1 MKQLFKLSLVF
12 LVFLSIVCQ
21 SLSFYIPSFNEEISE
36 IVLIEFDE
44 ENEENEESEKE
55 IKEEENLKNDSFH
68 IPIPVQIFVSSLLS
82 NGDNFLF
89 NYRSPA
95 LAFLSPPPEKL
106 S

>member
-36 IVLIEFDE
+36 IALIEFDE
-44 ENEENEESEKE
+44 ENEESEKE
-55 IKEEENLKNDSFH
+55 VKEEENLKNDSFH

-82 NGDNFLF
+82 NCDNFLF

>member
-1 MKQLFKLSLVF
+1 MKQLFKLSSVF

-44 ENEENEESEKE
+44 ENEESEKE
-55 IKEEENLKNDSFH
+55 VKEEENLKNDWNH
-68 IPIPVQIFVSSLLS
+68 ILISPQIYIESSHS
-82 NGDNFLF
+82 ICDKSLF
-89 NYRSPA
+89 DYRSPT
-95 LAFLSPPPEKL
+95 LSFLSPPPEKL

>member
-36 IVLIEFDE
+36 IVLIEFE
-44 ENEENEESEKE
+44 EENEESEKE
-55 IKEEENLKNDSFH
+55 VKEEENLKNDSFH
-68 IPIPVQIFVSSLLS
+68 IPIPVQIFVSSLLL

>member
-36 IVLIEFDE
+36 IELIEFDE
-44 ENEENEESEKE
+44 ENEESEKE
-55 IKEEENLKNDSFH
+55 VKEEENLKNDSFH
-68 IPIPVQIFVSSLLS
+68 IPIPIQIFVSSLLS

>member
-12 LVFLSIVCQ
+12 LVFLSIVFQ
-21 SLSFYIPSFNEEISE
+21 SLSFYIPSFDEGGSK
-36 IVLIEFDE
+36 IVLIEFE
-44 ENEENEESEKE
+44 EENEESEKE
-55 IKEEENLKNDSFH
+55 VKEEENLKNDSFH

>member
-12 LVFLSIVCQ
+12 LVFLSIVFQ

-36 IVLIEFDE
+36 IVLIEFE
-44 ENEENEESEKE
+44 EENEESEKE

-68 IPIPVQIFVSSLLS
+68 TPIPVQIFVSSLLS
-82 NGDNFLF
+82 NCDNFLF

>member
-12 LVFLSIVCQ
+12 LVFLSIVFQ

-36 IVLIEFDE
+36 TVLIEFE
-44 ENEENEESEKE
+44 EENEESEKE

>member
-12 LVFLSIVCQ
+12 LVFLSIVFQ
-21 SLSFYIPSFNEEISE
+21 SLSFYIPSFNEEISA
-36 IVLIEFDE
+36 IALIEFDE
-44 ENEENEESEKE
+44 ENEESEKE
-55 IKEEENLKNDSFH
+55 INKEEKLKNDSFH
-68 IPIPVQIFVSSLLS
+68 TPFSVQIFDSSLLS

>member
-36 IVLIEFDE
+36 IVLIEFE
-44 ENEENEESEKE
+44 EENEESEKDV
-55 IKEEENLKNDSFH
+55 KEEENLKNDSFH
-68 IPIPVQIFVSSLLS
+68 IPIPVQIFVSSLLL
-82 NGDNFLF
+82 NGDNFPF

>member
-21 SLSFYIPSFNEEISE
+21 SLSFYIPSFNEEISA
-36 IVLIEFDE
+36 IALIEFDE
-44 ENEENEESEKE
+44 ENEESEKE
-55 IKEEENLKNDSFH
+55 VKEEENLKNDSFH

>member
-12 LVFLSIVCQ
+12 LVFLSIVFQ

-36 IVLIEFDE
+36 IALIEFDA
-44 ENEENEESEKE
+44 ENEESEKE
-55 IKEEENLKNDSFH
+55 VKEEENLKNDSFH

>member
-21 SLSFYIPSFNEEISE
+21 SLSIYIPSFNEDISE
-36 IVLIEFDE
+36 IALIEFDE
-44 ENEENEESEKE
+44 ENEESEKQV
-55 IKEEENLKNDSFH
+55 KEEENLKNDSFH

-82 NGDNFLF
+82 NDDNFLF

>member
-12 LVFLSIVCQ
+12 LVFLSIVFQ

-36 IVLIEFDE
+36 IVLIEFE
-44 ENEENEESEKE
+44 EENEESEKE

-68 IPIPVQIFVSSLLS
+68 TPIPVQIFVSSLLS
-82 NGDNFLF
+82 NCDNFLF

-95 LAFLSPPPEKL
+95 HAFLSPPPEKL

>member
-1 MKQLFKLSLVF
+1 VKQLFKLSLVF

-36 IVLIEFDE
+36 IELIEFE
-44 ENEENEESEKE
+44 EENEESEKDV
-55 IKEEENLKNDSFH
+55 KEEENLKNDSFH
-68 IPIPVQIFVSSLLS
+68 IPIPVQIFVPSLLS
-82 NGDNFLF
+82 NGDIFLF

>member
-12 LVFLSIVCQ
+12 LVFLSIVFQ

-44 ENEENEESEKE
+44 ENDESENE
-55 IKEEENLKNDSFH
+55 IKEEENLKNDSFD
-68 IPIPVQIFVSSLLS
+68 ILIPVQIFVSSLLS

>member
-1 MKQLFKLSLVF
+1 MKQLFILSLVF
-12 LVFLSIVCQ
+12 LVFLSIVFQ
-21 SLSFYIPSFNEEISE
+21 SLSFYIPSFNEGISE

-44 ENEENEESEKE
+44 ENDESENE
-55 IKEEENLKNDSFH
+55 IKEEEKLKNDWFH
-68 IPIPVQIFVSSLLS
+68 TLIPVQIFVSTLLS

>member
-1 MKQLFKLSLVF
+1 MKQLFKLSFVF
-12 LVFLSIVCQ
+12 LVFLSIVCE

-36 IVLIEFDE
+36 IELIEFDE
-44 ENEENEESEKE
+44 ENEESEKE
-55 IKEEENLKNDSFH
+55 VKEEENLKNDSFH
-68 IPIPVQIFVSSLLS
+68 IPIPVQIFVSSFLS

>member
-36 IVLIEFDE
+36 IELIEFD
-44 ENEENEESEKE
+44 EENEESEKE

-82 NGDNFLF
+82 NDDNFLF

>member
-44 ENEENEESEKE
+44 ENEESEKE

-68 IPIPVQIFVSSLLS
+68 TPIPVKIFDSSLLS

>member
-36 IVLIEFDE
+36 IELIEFDE
-44 ENEENEESEKE
+44 ENEESEKE
-55 IKEEENLKNDSFH
+55 VKEEENLKNDSFH

>member
-1 MKQLFKLSLVF
+1 MKQLFKLSLFF

-21 SLSFYIPSFNEEISE
+21 SLSFNIPSFNEEISE
-36 IVLIEFDE
+36 IVLIDFE
-44 ENEENEESEKE
+44 EENEESEKE
-55 IKEEENLKNDSFH
+55 VKEEENLKNDSFH
-68 IPIPVQIFVSSLLS
+68 TPIPVQIFVSSLLS
-82 NGDNFLF
+82 NDDNFLF

>member
-21 SLSFYIPSFNEEISE
+21 SLSFYIPSFNEEISA
-36 IVLIEFDE
+36 IALIEFDE
-44 ENEENEESEKE
+44 ENEESEKQV
-55 IKEEENLKNDSFH
+55 KEEENLKNDSFH

>member
-12 LVFLSIVCQ
+12 LVFLSIVFQ

-36 IVLIEFDE
+36 TVLIEFD
-44 ENEENEESEKE
+44 EENEESEKE

-82 NGDNFLF
+82 NCDNFLF

>member
-1 MKQLFKLSLVF
+1 VKQLFKLSFVF

-36 IVLIEFDE
+36 IELIEFDE
-44 ENEENEESEKE
+44 ENEESEKE
-55 IKEEENLKNDSFH
+55 VKEEENLKNDSFH
-68 IPIPVQIFVSSLLS
+68 IPIPIQIFVSSLLS

>member
-12 LVFLSIVCQ
+12 LVFLSIVFQ

-36 IVLIEFDE
+36 IVLIEFE
-44 ENEENEESEKE
+44 EENEESEKE
-55 IKEEENLKNDSFH
+55 VKEEENLKNDSFH
-68 IPIPVQIFVSSLLS
+68 IPIPIQIFVPSLLS
-82 NGDNFLF
+82 NGDNFFF

>member
-36 IVLIEFDE
+36 IVLIDFE
-44 ENEENEESEKE
+44 EENEESEKE

-68 IPIPVQIFVSSLLS
+68 IPIPIPVQIFVSSLLS

>member
-12 LVFLSIVCQ
+12 IVFLSIVFQ

-36 IVLIEFDE
+36 IVLIEFE
-44 ENEENEESEKE
+44 EENEESEKE

-68 IPIPVQIFVSSLLS
+68 TPIPVQIFVSSLLS

>member
-12 LVFLSIVCQ
+12 LVFLSIVVQ

-36 IVLIEFDE
+36 IVLIEFE
-44 ENEENEESEKE
+44 EENEESEKE
-55 IKEEENLKNDSFH
+55 TKEEENLKNDSFH

-82 NGDNFLF
+82 NCDNFLF

>member
-12 LVFLSIVCQ
+12 LVFLSIVFQ

-36 IVLIEFDE
+36 TVLIEFE
-44 ENEENEESEKE
+44 EENEESEKE

-82 NGDNFLF
+82 NCDNFLF

>member
-1 MKQLFKLSLVF
+1 VKQLFKLSLVF

-44 ENEENEESEKE
+44 ENDESENE

-68 IPIPVQIFVSSLLS
+68 IPIPIQIFVSSLLS

>member
-12 LVFLSIVCQ
+12 LVFLSIVFQ
-21 SLSFYIPSFNEEISE
+21 SLSFYIPSFNEEISA
-36 IVLIEFDE
+36 IALIEFDE
-44 ENEENEESEKE
+44 ENEESEKQV
-55 IKEEENLKNDSFH
+55 KEEENLKNDSFH

>member
-1 MKQLFKLSLVF
+1 MKQLFKLSLFF

-36 IVLIEFDE
+36 IVLIEFE
-44 ENEENEESEKE
+44 EENEESEKDV
-55 IKEEENLKNDSFH
+55 KEEENLKNDSFH

>member
-12 LVFLSIVCQ
+12 LVFLSIVFQ

-36 IVLIEFDE
+36 TVLIEFE
-44 ENEENEESEKE
+44 EENEESEKE
-55 IKEEENLKNDSFH
+55 VKEEENLKNDSFH

-82 NGDNFLF
+82 NCDNFLF

>member
-1 MKQLFKLSLVF
+1 MKQLFILSLVF
-12 LVFLSIVCQ
+12 IVFLSIVFQ
-21 SLSFYIPSFNEEISE
+21 SLSFYIPSFNEGISE

-44 ENEENEESEKE
+44 ENDESENE
-55 IKEEENLKNDSFH
+55 IKEEEKLKNDWFH
-68 IPIPVQIFVSSLLS
+68 TLIPVQIFVSTLLS

>member
-1 MKQLFKLSLVF
+1 VKQLFKLSLVF
-12 LVFLSIVCQ
+12 LVFLSIVFQ

-36 IVLIEFDE
+36 IVLIEFE
-44 ENEENEESEKE
+44 EENEESEKE

-82 NGDNFLF
+82 NCDNFLF

>member
-1 MKQLFKLSLVF
+1 VKQLFKLSLVF
-12 LVFLSIVCQ
+12 LVFLSIVFQ

-36 IVLIEFDE
+36 TVLIEFE
-44 ENEENEESEKE
+44 EENEESEKE

-82 NGDNFLF
+82 NCDNFLF

>member
-1 MKQLFKLSLVF
+1 VKQLFKLSLVF
-12 LVFLSIVCQ
+12 LVFLSIVFQ

-36 IVLIEFDE
+36 IVLIEFE
-44 ENEENEESEKE
+44 EENEESEKE

-68 IPIPVQIFVSSLLS
+68 TPIPVQIFVSSLLS
-82 NGDNFLF
+82 NCDNFLF